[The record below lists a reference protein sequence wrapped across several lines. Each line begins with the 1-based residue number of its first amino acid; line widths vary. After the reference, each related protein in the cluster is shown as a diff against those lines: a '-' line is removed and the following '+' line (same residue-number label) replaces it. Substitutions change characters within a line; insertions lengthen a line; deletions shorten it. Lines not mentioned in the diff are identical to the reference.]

1 MRTMIVVAL
10 YLFGVAIH
18 ILWMTC
24 DKEEMRKNLF
34 EPLSKD
40 PAYSAIPSSFVA
52 TIITIVIL
60 VMSLLWPLSVIKTP
74 FDAIINIFKKDESG
88 E

>member
-1 MRTMIVVAL
+1 MKTMIVVAL
-10 YLFGVAIH
+10 YLLGVAIH
-18 ILWMTC
+18 ILWITC

-52 TIITIVIL
+52 TIITIAVL
-60 VMSLLWPLSVIKTP
+60 VMSLLWPLSVIKTT